1 MVIVETSIFT
11 RIIQEL
17 LNDEDYAEFQIA
29 LSQRPDMG
37 NLIPG
42 SGGLRKVRWRISS
55 KGKRGGLRIIYY
67 WLTQDAQIL
76 MLYAYTKSRLE
87 DLSKSQLAALRE
99 IAGRWEN
106 GKKDV

>member
-11 RIIQEL
+11 RIIQGL

-29 LSQRPDMG
+29 LSQRPDMCD
-37 NLIPG
+37 LIPG
-42 SGGLRKVRWRISS
+42 SDGLRKVRWRISS
-55 KGKRGGLRIIYY
+55 KGKRGGLRVIYY

-76 MLYAYTKSRLE
+76 MLYAYTKSRQE

-99 IAGRWEN
+99 IAGRWKD